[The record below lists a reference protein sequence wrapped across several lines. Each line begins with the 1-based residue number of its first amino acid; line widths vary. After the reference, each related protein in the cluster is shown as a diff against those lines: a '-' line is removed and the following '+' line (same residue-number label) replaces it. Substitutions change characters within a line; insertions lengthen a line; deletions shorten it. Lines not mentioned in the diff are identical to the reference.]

1 MANPFVHIELQT
13 KDVAKAKAFYS
24 KLFAW
29 KLEDMP
35 MPDGNGTYTMVNVGE
50 GTGGGM
56 FNNPDP
62 NVPPF
67 WLAYVSVDDVAAS
80 TKRAQE
86 LGAAVM
92 QDVMQVGD
100 FGKMSVLRDP
110 TGAHIALWQ
119 ALKKM

>member
-1 MANPFVHIELQT
+1 MANSFVHIELQT

-24 KLFAW
+24 ALFDW

-35 MPDGNGTYTMVNVGE
+35 MPDGNGMYTMVNVGE

-67 WLAYVSVDDVAAS
+67 WLAYVQVDDVTAS
-80 TKRAQE
+80 TKRATSRQTCAHTSRRRPMSMS
-86 LGAAVM
+86 GSTTDGCAV
-92 QDVMQVGD
+92 
-100 FGKMSVLRDP
+100 SDP
-110 TGAHIALWQ
+110 CAKGCFPG
-119 ALKKM
+119 